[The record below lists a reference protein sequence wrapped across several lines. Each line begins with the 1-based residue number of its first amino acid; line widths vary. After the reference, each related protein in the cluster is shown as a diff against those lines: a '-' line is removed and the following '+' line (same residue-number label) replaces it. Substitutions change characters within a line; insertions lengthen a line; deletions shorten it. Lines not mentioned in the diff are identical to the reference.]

1 MADLG
6 VTEMCGFGSLSPLR
20 DRRMAC
26 GKKNWVSKRK
36 RNKIKGSMEI
46 LGKSLEGINTKQTR
60 KRGVWAG
67 KKRGNWSSAR
77 GEKRRT
83 TEKHRPSWC
92 RAVAGWRKHAKKRP
106 DTNDRRIGIRE

>member
-1 MADLG
+1 
-6 VTEMCGFGSLSPLR
+6 
-20 DRRMAC
+20 
-26 GKKNWVSKRK
+26 
-36 RNKIKGSMEI
+36 MEI

-83 TEKHRPSWC
+83 TNTDLHGVAPS
-92 RAVAGWRKHAKKRP
+92 RAGGNMQR
-106 DTNDRRIGIRE
+106 NDRTQMTEGLESGNNDSKRNGKGRSE